1 MIKNIL
7 PFYEREHANISALL
21 SEFAEQYPQLATT
34 MGIVDGVCEDAH
46 VQRIVEGMVMLGAR
60 ILQQLEDSYPQFTT
74 ALLDMNYPHFIQ
86 PFPST
91 SIARIDYSDAKV
103 ETVNAVVTIPRGAV
117 MNSVEHGGL
126 VCQFRNAYA
135 VTVAP
140 VVISQATFDS
150 TLEAPAAIR
159 SSTEDTSMI
168 TIVIESSC
176 ATLGLPQLGLGS
188 LRVFID
194 GDPSLRATLRDALFI
209 HTVGAYLE
217 VDRGTPWT
225 LLPKVPITAVGFDD
239 DDALVPSRAASHPAY
254 RLLTEYF
261 AFPEKFNFFDID
273 LAALAGRAPA
283 EAQRVTLHL
292 AVTGI
297 PADSDAARILK
308 PLSPKNLLLSC
319 TPVVNLFKRAAS
331 PVDLTHTQ
339 AEYPLL
345 ASAEHPDAFEI
356 HSVDS
361 VHVVRNTLEG
371 STTTEFHPYYSMRH
385 GLARGRKGH
394 YWATRRDEVLAQTS
408 PGFETQLSLVDI
420 DLNPLAMETSTVS
433 IMLTC
438 TNRELPST
446 LRVGV
451 PSGDLKLEQLAGGHP
466 IRFLRKPT
474 RPYRFAAAAH
484 WRLISQLSLN
494 HHALVHENLEAFTEM
509 LTLYDLPQSNVS
521 QRQIRA
527 IVGLSQKS
535 TRAWLNDAYGG
546 ARVSGIEVRM
556 TIDESAFAG
565 TGLHAFVQVIDHFL
579 GLYAHLNSFTQLV
592 VLSKA
597 SEKELIRCPP
607 RSGGATL
614 V

>member
-1 MIKNIL
+1 MIKAIL

-21 SEFAEQYPQLATT
+21 SEFAEQYPQLAAT
-34 MGIVDGVCEDAH
+34 MGIVDGTCEDSH

-74 ALLDMNYPHFIQ
+74 ALLDMNYPHFTQ

-91 SIARIDYSDAKV
+91 SIARFDYSDAKV
-103 ETVNAVVTIPRGAV
+103 ETMNAVVTVPRGAL
-117 MNSVEHGGL
+117 MNSVEHNGV
-126 VCQFRNAYA
+126 VCQFQNAYA

-140 VVISQATFDS
+140 VVFSQVTFDS
-150 TLEAPAAIR
+150 ALDAPAAIR
-159 SSTEDTSMI
+159 VSTDDTSMI
-168 TIVIESSC
+168 SIAIESSC
-176 ATLGLPQLGLGS
+176 ATLGLAQLGLHS

-194 GDPSLRATLRDALFI
+194 GDASLRATLRDVLFLNTI
-209 HTVGAYLE
+209 CAYLE
-217 VDRGTPWT
+217 VDRATRWV
-225 LLPKVPITAVGFDD
+225 LLPKVPIAAAGFAD

-273 LAALAGRAPA
+273 LAALTRTMPL
-283 EAQRVTLHL
+283 EAQRLTLHL

-297 PADSDAARILK
+297 AADSDAARILK

-319 TPVVNLFKRAAS
+319 TPMVNLFKRAAS
-331 PVDLTHTQ
+331 PVDLTH
-339 AEYPLL
+339 ARVEYPLL
-345 ASAEHPDAFEI
+345 ACAERPAAFEI
-356 HSVDS
+356 HSVDT
-361 VHVVRNTLEG
+361 VHVVRNTPEG
-371 STTTEFHPYYSMRH
+371 TTTTEFHPYYSMRH
-385 GLARGRKGH
+385 GLAAGRKGH
-394 YWATRRDEVLAQTS
+394 YWSIRRDEVLAQTS
-408 PGFETQLSLVDI
+408 PGFETQFSLADI

-446 LRVGV
+446 LRIGV
-451 PSGDLKLEQLAGGHP
+451 PSGDLKLEQLGSGHP

-474 RPYRFAAAAH
+474 RPYRFAAGAH
-484 WRLISQLSLN
+484 WRLIAQLSLN

-509 LTLYDLPQSNVS
+509 LTLYDLAQSNVS

-535 TRAWLNDAYGG
+535 IRAWLNDAHGG
-546 ARVSGIEVRM
+546 ARVNGIEVSM
-556 TIDESAFAG
+556 TLDEAAFVG

-579 GLYAHLNSFTQLV
+579 GLYAHLNTFTQLV
-592 VLSKA
+592 ILSSA
-597 SEKELIRCPP
+597 SGKELIRCPP

>member
-34 MGIVDGVCEDAH
+34 LGIVDGVCEDAH

-74 ALLDMNYPHFIQ
+74 ALLDMNYPHFVQ

-91 SIARIDYSDAKV
+91 SIARVDYSDAKV
-103 ETVNAVVTIPRGAV
+103 ETMNAVVRIPRGTV
-117 MNSVEHGGL
+117 MNSLEHGGL

-140 VVISQATFDS
+140 VVFSQVTFDS

-159 SSTEDTSMI
+159 ASTDDASMI
-168 TIVIESSC
+168 SIEIESSC
-176 ATLGLPQLGLGS
+176 PTLGLAQLGLGS

-194 GDPSLRATLRDALFI
+194 GDPSLRATLRDVLFM
-209 HTVGAYLE
+209 HTVCAYLE
-217 VDRGTPWT
+217 VDHATRWA
-225 LLPKVPITAVGFDD
+225 LLPKVPIAAVGFDG

-273 LAALAGRAPA
+273 LAALTGRVPV

-297 PADSDAARILK
+297 AAASDAARILK

-331 PVDLTHTQ
+331 PIDLTHAQT
-339 AEYPLL
+339 EYPLL
-345 ASAEHPDAFEI
+345 ASAEHPEAFEI
-356 HSVDS
+356 HSVDT
-361 VHVVRNTLEG
+361 VHVVRNTVEG
-371 STTTEFHPYYSMRH
+371 STATEFHPYYSMRH
-385 GLARGRKGH
+385 GLARGRKGR
-394 YWATRRDEVLAQTS
+394 YWATRRDEVMAQTS

-451 PSGDLKLEQLAGGHP
+451 QSGDLKLEQLASGQP

-474 RPYRFAAAAH
+474 RPYRFAAGAH

-509 LTLYDLPQSNVS
+509 LALYDLPQSNVS
-521 QRQIRA
+521 QHQIRA

-535 TRAWLNDAYGG
+535 ARTWLNDAHGG
-546 ARVSGIEVRM
+546 ARVNGIEVRM
-556 TIDESAFAG
+556 TLDEAAFVG
-565 TGLHAFVQVIDHFL
+565 TGLHVFVQVIDHFL
-579 GLYAHLNSFTQLV
+579 GLYAHLNTFTQLV
-592 VLSKA
+592 ILSSA
-597 SEKELIRCPP
+597 SGKELIRCPP

-614 V
+614 A

>member
-34 MGIVDGVCEDAH
+34 LGIVDGGCEDAH

-74 ALLDMNYPHFIQ
+74 ALLDMNYPHFTQ

-91 SIARIDYSDAKV
+91 SIARVDYSDAKV
-103 ETVNAVVTIPRGAV
+103 ESMNSVVTIPRGSV

-126 VCQFRNAYA
+126 VCQFRNTYS

-140 VVISQATFDS
+140 VVLSQVTFDS
-150 TLEAPAAIR
+150 TLQAPAAIR
-159 SSTEDTSMI
+159 ASTEDTSMI
-168 TIVIESSC
+168 SISIESRC
-176 ATLGLPQLGLGS
+176 ATLGLAQLGLGS

-194 GDPSLRATLRDALFI
+194 GDPSLRATLRDALFM
-209 HTVGAYLE
+209 HAVRAYLE
-217 VDRGTPWT
+217 VGRATCWA
-225 LLPKVPITAVGFDD
+225 LLPKVPIAAVGFAD
-239 DDALVPSRAASHPAY
+239 DDALVPSRPASHPAY

-273 LAALAGRAPA
+273 LAALTA
-283 EAQRVTLHL
+283 RVPVDVQCLTLHL
-292 AVTGI
+292 AVKGI
-297 PADSDAARILK
+297 AADSDAARILK

-331 PVDLTHTQ
+331 PVDLTHAR

-345 ASAEHPDAFEI
+345 ASAERPESFEI
-356 HSVDS
+356 HSVDT

-371 STTTEFHPYYSMRH
+371 STTTEFHPYYSLRH

-408 PGFETQLSLVDI
+408 AGCEHQLSLVDI

-438 TNRELPST
+438 TNRDLPST

-451 PSGDLKLEQLAGGHP
+451 PLGDLKLEKLGSSHP

-474 RPYRFAAAAH
+474 RPYRFEAGAH

-535 TRAWLNDAYGG
+535 ARAWLNDAHGG
-546 ARVSGIEVRM
+546 ARVNGIEVHM
-556 TIDESAFAG
+556 TVDESAFVG
-565 TGLHAFVQVIDHFL
+565 TGLHLFVQVIDHFL
-579 GLYAHLNSFTQLV
+579 GLYAHLNTFTQLV
-592 VLSKA
+592 ILSSA
-597 SEKELIRCPP
+597 SGKELIRCPL

>member
-1 MIKNIL
+1 MIKDIL

-21 SEFAEQYPQLATT
+21 REFAEQYPQLATT
-34 MGIVDGVCEDAH
+34 LGVVDGVCEDAH

-74 ALLDMNYPHFIQ
+74 ALLDMNYPHFTQ

-91 SIARIDYSDAKV
+91 SIARVDYSDAKA
-103 ETVNAVVTIPRGAV
+103 ESLTTVVTIPRGAV

-126 VCQFRNAYA
+126 VCQFRNTYA

-140 VVISQATFDS
+140 IVFTRVTYDS
-150 TLEAPAAIR
+150 TLDAPPAIR
-159 SSTEDTSMI
+159 SATEDASMI
-168 TIVIESSC
+168 SIAIESSC
-176 ATLGLPQLGLGS
+176 PTLGLAQLSVAS

-194 GDPSLRATLRDALFI
+194 GDPSLRATLRDVLFM
-209 HTVGAYLE
+209 HTVCAYIE
-217 VDRGTPWT
+217 VDHTTRWT
-225 LLPKVPITAVGFDD
+225 RLPKVPIAAVGFDD
-239 DDALVPSRAASHPAY
+239 DDALLPSRAASHPAY

-273 LAALAGRAPA
+273 LGALVTLLPIDAR
-283 EAQRVTLHL
+283 RVTLRL

-297 PADSDAARILK
+297 AAESDAARILK

-331 PVDLTHTQ
+331 PIDLTHAK

-345 ASAEHPDAFEI
+345 ASAEHPDSFEI
-356 HSVDS
+356 HSVDA

-371 STTTEFHPYYSMRH
+371 STKTEFHPYYSMRH
-385 GLARGRKGH
+385 GQGNGRKGH
-394 YWATRRDEVLAQTS
+394 YWSIRRDEVLAQTS
-408 PGFETQLSLVDI
+408 PGFETQFSLVDI

-446 LRVGV
+446 LRVGM
-451 PSGDLKLEQLAGGHP
+451 PSGDLKLEQLGSGHP

-474 RPYRFAAAAH
+474 RPYRFAAGAH

-509 LTLYDLPQSNVS
+509 LTLYDLAQSNVS

-527 IVGLSQKS
+527 ISGLSQKS
-535 TRAWLNDAYGG
+535 ARAWLNDAHGG
-546 ARVSGIEVRM
+546 ARVNGIEVHI
-556 TIDESAFAG
+556 TLDEAGFVG
-565 TGLHAFVQVIDHFL
+565 TGLHAFVQVVDHFL
-579 GLYAHLNSFTQLV
+579 GLYAHLNTFTQLV
-592 VLSKA
+592 ILSSA
-597 SEKELIRCPP
+597 SGKELIRCPP